1 MKRLFIGL
9 TATGLATI
17 LVPVSIHANALAFDA
32 GGNLFVPDGHS
43 ISKYA
48 SDGTKSTFTTGII
61 ADFSGRILVRRQE
74 SL

>member
-1 MKRLFIGL
+1 MKRLLIGL
-9 TATGLATI
+9 TATALETI

-32 GGNLFVPDGHS
+32 AGNLFAPDRDS

-61 ADFSGRILVRRQE
+61 GDFSGRILVRR
-74 SL
+74 